1 MAAAVG
7 GKKSMRNGRG
17 KPTRRISSSS
27 SSNSDY
33 VVIDKPGE
41 QRHVVVEKEG
51 EQTNG
56 STSPSDCSSV
66 TSESAAASHLAS
78 GKVRKNTF
86 YLVLNC
92 VHLASYQLLWE
103 GGFLS

>member
-41 QRHVVVEKEG
+41 QRHVVEKEG